1 MLLEGL
7 KLEGGRLMEDNAGV
21 YIIPLLVL
29 MDEVIWLMIRPAH
42 ELDELCL
49 GELKLEGE
57 R

>member
-29 MDEVIWLMIRPAH
+29 MDEVVWLMIRPAH